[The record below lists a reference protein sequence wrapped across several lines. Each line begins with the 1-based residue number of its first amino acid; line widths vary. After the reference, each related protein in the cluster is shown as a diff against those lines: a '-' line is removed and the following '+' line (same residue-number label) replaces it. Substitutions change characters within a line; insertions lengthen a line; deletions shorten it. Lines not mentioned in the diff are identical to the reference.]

1 MKNLMDIMV
10 AMEEKDIDNAFME
23 YFMLMLGAK
32 KSLDKLKDFLNNTPS
47 DVVTKE
53 EILNILNNSNTTI
66 DDFMV

>member
-1 MKNLMDIMV
+1 MKNLTDIMV